1 MSTSAAVL
9 AALADGLLDP
19 WRDGVSRRALVE
31 IILLGAVGGALGCWI
46 VLYRLS
52 YSAESLAHAL
62 LPGLVLAALIG
73 APLVLGGAVGLLIA
87 ALAVALAARTP
98 AIGNDTAV
106 AVVVSGL
113 FGLGALLA
121 LSPQTPARLQSLMF
135 GDILG
140 LSDGDLALAAALAVV
155 VLIGL
160 ALLHPTLLAVGFDRG
175 VARGLGRHPGM
186 VDALLAVLLAATLLV
201 AVQGLGNLLVV
212 ALLVAPAAA
221 ARRLTQRM
229 GAMIAVAMTIAMA
242 AGLAGLYA
250 SYHLRTAAGAS
261 IAAALVLAFAV
272 SELVRRRVA

>member
-1 MSTSAAVL
+1 MSAAAVL

-19 WRDGVSRRALVE
+19 WRDDVSRRALIEV
-31 IILLGAVGGALGCWI
+31 ILLGAVGGALGCWV

-62 LPGLVLAALIG
+62 LPGLVIAALIG
-73 APLVLGGAVGLLIA
+73 VPLVLGGAVGLLVA
-87 ALAVALAARTP
+87 ALAVALVTRTP
-98 AIGNDTAV
+98 AIENDSAV

-140 LSDGDLALAAALAVV
+140 LSDGDLVLAGVLAVL
-155 VLIGL
+155 VLVGL
-160 ALLHPTLLAVGFDRG
+160 ALGHPSLMAVGFDRG
-175 VARGLGRHPGM
+175 VARSLGRHPGV
-186 VDALLAVLLAATLLV
+186 VDALLGVLLAVALLV

-221 ARRLTQRM
+221 ARRLTRRI
-229 GAMIAVAMTIAMA
+229 GAMMAVAIAIA
-242 AGLAGLYA
+242 LSAGLAGLYA
-250 SYHLRTAAGAS
+250 SYHLDTAAGAS
-261 IAAALVLAFAV
+261 IAAALVLAFVA
-272 SELVRRRVA
+272 SEVLGRRPA